1 MLLFLI
7 IELAKDVGLIGCV
20 QRRHMVFVSM
30 ANLAPLPVMT
40 SGRELDQ
47 CFDYRLLE
55 AAREVEAN
63 SILCIYLQGYL

>member
-1 MLLFLI
+1 M
-7 IELAKDVGLIGCV
+7 
-20 QRRHMVFVSM
+20 FVSM

-55 AAREVEAN
+55 TAREVEAN
-63 SILCIYLQGYL
+63 SILCIYLQGYLWS